1 MTTTEPSRQTPK
13 AIIHKQILEFAEANP
28 DASFN
33 TIAEGINGASSELVE
48 RTLEKYGDPADDSL
62 TQSETADSTAVS
74 ENTKYDSP
82 GLAREEDR
90 TAPQALEHSSAGDEE
105 AMQPPESDA
114 DEANTESTA
123 DDTNEMNET
132 DTSAGD
138 SEGTPEAEHEKTDSE
153 AHNTSDSEAV
163 LLEELSQKQLR
174 VLQAISEQPTAE
186 QQVLAEEFDVT
197 RSTISQWVN
206 SIPGFEWQ
214 NRKEFV
220 AEHLDTDD
228 TASDGGVKLTDELDT
243 QLTHLQNR
251 LDNFDQQLTSL
262 QEQVENLEQDRVPD
276 DEDDVSSLTETDLV
290 AKAIR
295 ACIDDERIAE
305 EEETD
310 LISLLL
316 KLNSQ

>member
-1 MTTTEPSRQTPK
+1 MTTTESSQKTPK
-13 AIIHKQILEFAEANP
+13 AIIHKQILESAEANP
-28 DASFN
+28 DASLD
-33 TIAEGINGASSELVE
+33 TIAEMVSGTSPDLVK

-62 TQSETADSTAVS
+62 TPSETADSTAMS

-90 TAPQALEHSSAGDEE
+90 TAPQALEHSSAGDEGAVE
-105 AMQPPESDA
+105 PSESDVE
-114 DEANTESTA
+114 EANIESTA
-123 DDTNEMNET
+123 DGINEMNET
-132 DTSAGD
+132 HTSAEN
-138 SEGTPEAEHEKTDSE
+138 SEGTPKTEHEKADAEADNNPDSE
-153 AHNTSDSEAV
+153 AA
-163 LLEELSQKQLR
+163 LIEELSQKQLR
-174 VLQAISEQPTAE
+174 VLRAISDQPTAA
-186 QQVLAEEFDVT
+186 QQELAEQFDVT
-197 RSTISQWVN
+197 RATISRWVN

-214 NRKEFV
+214 DRKEFV
-220 AEHLDTDD
+220 AQHLNTDD
-228 TASDGGVKLTDELDT
+228 TASDGGVQLTDELDT
-243 QLTHLQNR
+243 QLTELQNR

-262 QEQVENLEQDRVPD
+262 QQQVDNLEQDRISD
-276 DEDDVSSLTETDLV
+276 DEDDVSPPIEIDLV